1 MYTKLGHSYRLYMEN
16 DLPALYCDGFMENTY
31 NGDHYMYLAFFT
43 SVKLIVFIFVKLFD
57 LTYYVLF
64 SKTGFGKD

>member
-16 DLPALYCDGFMENTY
+16 DLPALYTY
-31 NGDHYMYLAFFT
+31 NGDHYMYFAFFT
-43 SVKLIVFIFVKLFD
+43 SVKLIVFIFVKSFD
-57 LTYYVLF
+57 QTYYVLF